1 MQQSSSAAH
10 TSSMFLGEITVVDHA
25 YVDDKGKIIGGSF
38 LPSFLVTG
46 EVDPVESVVED
57 FSSIK
62 KRIKALIDDKV
73 FGFDHK
79 LWLIE
84 GYSACSFTFAD
95 SQNLLVDMAQTY
107 EHQVGAL
114 YAKGYDVVHLTT
126 ALGNVLTMPLNAV
139 KIVSPKYEYD
149 RIYTT
154 ANAGKWFVEFLVE
167 KFNHK
172 FQLACTNSEE
182 PVLPLGR
189 THPHKMFSY
198 VHGLKSSTSWG
209 CQNLAHGHLSFI
221 QVKAA
226 RPDTEFQVNE
236 LLNQMVA
243 ELDQAVFIFDANIK
257 KGRALSLEN
266 PLISYETERGHFD
279 AQFNQKSFVL
289 ETETTIEFL
298 VEFIDSNFGL
308 KLYQAGVTQL
318 FVSEGLSK
326 GAFIDLGARHSRKVD
341 LDQVVA
347 A

>member
-1 MQQSSSAAH
+1 
-10 TSSMFLGEITVVDHA
+10 MFLGEITVVDHA
-25 YVDDKGKIIGGSF
+25 YVDNTGKIIGGSF
-38 LPSFLVTG
+38 IPSFQVTG

-79 LWLIE
+79 LWLIN
-84 GYSACSFTFAD
+84 GFSACSFTFAD
-95 SQNLLVDMAQTY
+95 SQNNLLDTAGTY
-107 EHQVGAL
+107 QHQVDEL
-114 YAKGYDVVHLTT
+114 YAMGYDVIHLTT
-126 ALGNVLTMPLNAV
+126 ELGNVLTMPLNAV
-139 KIVSPKYEYD
+139 KIVSPSHESYRTYS
-149 RIYTT
+149 TL
-154 ANAGKWFVEFLVE
+154 NAGKWFEEFLIE
-167 KFNHK
+167 KFQYK
-172 FQLACTNSEE
+172 FKLDCNNSEE

-189 THPHKMFSY
+189 AHPHKMFSY

-221 QVKAA
+221 QVQAS
-226 RPDTEFQVNE
+226 RPDTEFAVNE
-236 LLNQMVA
+236 ILYHMVA
-243 ELDQAVFIFDANIK
+243 ELDQTVFIFDENIK

-298 VEFIDSNFGL
+298 VEYVDRWYGL
-308 KLYQAGVTQL
+308 KLYEAGVTKL

-326 GAFIDLGARHSRKVD
+326 GAFIDLSERHAAPKT
-341 LDQVVA
+341 VA
-347 A
+347 PAAA